1 MSEPCS
7 TCREGGFS
15 LLELMLVIGA
25 IAVLAGV
32 MLIGSGV
39 LTSSKLSRTEQ
50 EISTLASAA
59 QAYAAQQ
66 PSPTYAGLS
75 LTELR
80 NRQLIPPSAGG
91 TNPWGNMYALSG
103 ATTSFTITTDTGDPT
118 RCAALSG
125 RFATRAVSANCS
137 AGALTVTF

>member
-1 MSEPCS
+1 MTRMRTTTEA
-7 TCREGGFS
+7 GFS

-32 MLIGSGV
+32 MLVGTGV
-39 LTSSKLSRTEQ
+39 LTSSKLSRAEQ
-50 EISTLASAA
+50 EIGTLASAA

-66 PSPTYAGLS
+66 PNPTYAGVS

-91 TNPWGNMYALSG
+91 INPWGNAYAITG
-103 ATTSFTITTDTGDPT
+103 TTGGFTITTDTGDST
-118 RCAALSG
+118 RCTSLAG
-125 RFATRAVSANCS
+125 RFATRALSASCATGS
-137 AGALTVTF
+137 LSVTF